1 MGLTI
6 ADGQGKHGDMG
17 VDIDQRGL
25 VQSKSRPSEEVEA
38 EAGRSFVLH
47 GVCRTAAATGGGFL
61 HFKNTSTTH
70 DVIITRI
77 YVDTQTLTDSDLLV
91 YQLLDPTISVAGSDV
106 SSSGITQKNTGSGSA
121 LTGVLTISDASADM
135 TFTGGSE
142 YHEYCLVSRASQSR
156 NMMGTNVITPQ
167 KSIGWAWKREAG
179 GTATDDQIV
188 SITVNVYVRERE

>member
-6 ADGQGKHGDMG
+6 ADGQGKYGDMG

-38 EAGRSFVLH
+38 EAGRSFILS

-77 YVDTQTLTDSDLLV
+77 YVDPQTLTDDDLLV
-91 YQLLDPTISVAGSDV
+91 YQVLNPTINAAGSDI
-106 SSSGITQKNTGSGSA
+106 STSGIIQKNTGSGNTLA
-121 LTGVLTISDASADM
+121 GILTISDASADM

-142 YHEYCLVSRASQSR
+142 YHRYSLISRTSTSR

-167 KSIGWAWKREAG
+167 KSIGLAWELEDGSA
-179 GTATDDQIV
+179 AVDDQIV
-188 SITVNVYVRERE
+188 GICVNLYVRERE